1 MDVDAEEFL
10 ASLSVAQCAIIY
22 IRKKTN
28 NIHRSWIL
36 FHVRILNNDA
46 IRLALYK
53 IISMIGAQREVL
65 IMEVLLTRW
74 RSVQIIIK

>member
-10 ASLSVAQCAIIY
+10 ASLSVAQRAIY
-22 IRKKTN
+22 FRKKTN

-53 IISMIGAQREVL
+53 IISMIGAQMEVL